1 MILMALLHLFIHK
14 ISLSASSVVGNEEEG
29 WQRKGMGRGP
39 EAEVCVPRRPWTWQ
53 VRARVD

>member
-14 ISLSASSVVGNEEEG
+14 ISLSASSVVGNEKG